1 MINKK
6 LEKIAFTLF
15 VFTILISFYIYGMV
29 VRLNGDNIEHM
40 HTSWLI
46 WQGNVPYRDFFQHH
60 NPLIWY
66 IFAPVV
72 AFFIDNI
79 VIFRLFSLISVIALC
94 FVVFYQAKIIKQ
106 LNVSKFIVLLFASTA
121 LSSYSILLS
130 TDYRPDTFMYLFFFS
145 GLYYLFEYINNAKSK
160 SLILSFLLFFLS
172 FLCTQKVVLNFL
184 ILAPFILY
192 LLYKNKISKD
202 DFVKSCFLPIV
213 ISICFISYLYVNDS
227 LLIYWKSCYLFNS
240 KLADFFVETRF
251 TMPPME
257 YYDIYIFSMFGIFS
271 AIYFFIKGN
280 IKERIIVSLFL
291 EELLARLF
299 YFSAFLHYN
308 TMLLMLAIMLSFLA
322 LNRIKIGNNIK
333 MIVLFAYIIFSNVYN
348 YQKTYINEVNNK
360 NINIYEYYFN
370 NLTPCDYAINGYY
383 AVNNLQAKDVGYYH
397 ILLGQL
403 DVLGERLGIAPK
415 DDLNKLIETHLPKI
429 ISNDIYWDMYLRER
443 GRMYPSYVVN
453 YDIVS
458 TYYQH
463 SGIGNIYILK
473 PQYQKKYCKKNNGI
487 WEYVD

>member
-145 GLYYLFEYINNAKSK
+145 GLYYLFEYTDNAKSK

-280 IKERIIVSLFL
+280 IKERIISYCNFTGTI
-291 EELLARLF
+291 A
-299 YFSAFLHYN
+299 FSCYHDN
-308 TMLLMLAIMLSFLA
+308 T
-322 LNRIKIGNNIK
+322 IG
-333 MIVLFAYIIFSNVYN
+333 
-348 YQKTYINEVNNK
+348 T
-360 NINIYEYYFN
+360 
-370 NLTPCDYAINGYY
+370 T
-383 AVNNLQAKDVGYYH
+383 
-397 ILLGQL
+397 
-403 DVLGERLGIAPK
+403 
-415 DDLNKLIETHLPKI
+415 
-429 ISNDIYWDMYLRER
+429 
-443 GRMYPSYVVN
+443 
-453 YDIVS
+453 
-458 TYYQH
+458 
-463 SGIGNIYILK
+463 
-473 PQYQKKYCKKNNGI
+473 
-487 WEYVD
+487 